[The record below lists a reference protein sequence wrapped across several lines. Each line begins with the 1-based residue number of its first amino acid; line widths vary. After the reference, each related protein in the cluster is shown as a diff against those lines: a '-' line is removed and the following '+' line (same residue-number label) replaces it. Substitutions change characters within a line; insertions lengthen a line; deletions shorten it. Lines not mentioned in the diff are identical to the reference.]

1 LTFIVLPI
9 QFFLTKIN
17 GEPMKLNNFVLVAIL
32 LALFSCSA
40 IYSQDSLKV
49 LRKISD
55 SAIDDN
61 YLQGV
66 KSDNM
71 GLRVSATYYLGE
83 RESGKA
89 VIPLMNILHKDKA
102 PEARIMAA
110 LSLYKIGDKR
120 GIYAIKGA
128 ITEDSNEWVRS
139 MCKIFYD
146 MYMANQEPKK

>member
-1 LTFIVLPI
+1 
-9 QFFLTKIN
+9 
-17 GEPMKLNNFVLVAIL
+17 MKLNRIVLVAIL
-32 LALFSCSA
+32 LALFSSMA

-89 VIPLMNILHKDKA
+89 VIPLMNVLHNDKA

-110 LSLYKIGDKR
+110 LSLYKIGDQR
-120 GIYAIKGA
+120 GIYALKGA
-128 ITEDSNEWVRS
+128 MTEDSNEWVRS

-146 MYMANQEPKK
+146 MYKANQEPQK

>member
-1 LTFIVLPI
+1 
-9 QFFLTKIN
+9 
-17 GEPMKLNNFVLVAIL
+17 MKLNNFVLFAVL
-32 LALFSCSA
+32 LALLSCTA

-66 KSDNM
+66 NSDNM

-89 VIPLMNILHKDKA
+89 VIPLMNVLHTDKA

-110 LSLYKIGDKR
+110 LSLYKIGDQR

-128 ITEDSNEWVRS
+128 MTEDSNQWVRS
-139 MCKIFYD
+139 MCKIFFE
-146 MYMANQEPKK
+146 MYQANQGPKK